1 MPLLDSLTQVL
12 KSLFWA
18 VIPKTQGEFS
28 IPFLE
33 TIIDIILLAILI
45 YYVLKVIRA
54 SKALQLFQGLAIFLI
69 ALVLL
74 NYVTA
79 RLQLISLNFIV
90 RKILEILPTTLPI
103 FLAILFQP
111 ELRKAL
117 GSLGGKSIFEKPID
131 LVESNEISHFVK
143 EVSTAMSHL
152 SKSKIGAIIAIER
165 QVGLGDYESRGLKI
179 DSEISSGLVESI
191 FNTSSPL
198 HDGGIIIRGDRIAF
212 ARCVFPLSKDPSLD
226 GELGTRHRAAVGL
239 SEETDAVVIC
249 VSEESGIISLA
260 NAGSLTR
267 YLSGVELEG
276 LLKYMLD
283 KKKPTL
289 FGVKRKKNDG

>member
-69 ALVLL
+69 VLVLL
-74 NYVTA
+74 NFVTA
-79 RLQLISLNFIV
+79 KLQLISLNFIV
-90 RKILEILPTTLPI
+90 RKTLEILPTTLPI

-131 LVESNEISHFVK
+131 LVESSEISHFVK
-143 EVSTAMSHL
+143 EVTTAMSHL

-191 FNTSSPL
+191 FNISSPL

-239 SEETDAVVIC
+239 SEETDAIIIC

-289 FGVKRKKNDG
+289 FGVKRKKSDG